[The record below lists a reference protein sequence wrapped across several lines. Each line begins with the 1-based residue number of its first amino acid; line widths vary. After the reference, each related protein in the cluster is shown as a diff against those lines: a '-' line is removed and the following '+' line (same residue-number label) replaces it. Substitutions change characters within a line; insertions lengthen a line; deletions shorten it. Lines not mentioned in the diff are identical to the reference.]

1 MTPIETERLL
11 LRRYEDNDAP
21 ALAPLAND
29 WDVARWLPNLPYP
42 YAESDALDFIAK
54 ARVLLDEKR
63 DYQLAITRKE
73 DGAVLGTVGVHVAS
87 RAVPELGYWLGKPYW
102 DQGYATETARAMVDF
117 SFRTVGLELLMAR
130 VFDGNTASQRV
141 LVKTGFALVDL
152 REMETETRGHK
163 RYTVY
168 HRHAG

>member
-87 RAVPELGYWLGKPYW
+87 RAIPELDY
-102 DQGYATETARAMVDF
+102 
-117 SFRTVGLELLMAR
+117 
-130 VFDGNTASQRV
+130 
-141 LVKTGFALVDL
+141 
-152 REMETETRGHK
+152 
-163 RYTVY
+163 
-168 HRHAG
+168 

>member
-1 MTPIETERLL
+1 
-11 LRRYEDNDAP
+11 
-21 ALAPLAND
+21 
-29 WDVARWLPNLPYP
+29 
-42 YAESDALDFIAK
+42 
-54 ARVLLDEKR
+54 
-63 DYQLAITRKE
+63 
-73 DGAVLGTVGVHVAS
+73 
-87 RAVPELGYWLGKPYW
+87 
-102 DQGYATETARAMVDF
+102 MVDF